1 MSVSVEYS
9 TKEISAIVL
18 TNVLKMC
25 KRRDLINNVNSL
37 FENLNVEFI
46 NKGEVE
52 FESKNNN
59 KISIHHFTGKISS
72 IVQNSPL
79 EEYLKNSVNVHK
91 IVVMKEPTK
100 RSAKQI
106 IDSIKGKINR
116 EDVIAAAQKAAAA
129 ILKSAKDDIFVLYFH
144 R

>member
-25 KRRDLINNVNSL
+25 ERRNLINNVNSL

-59 KISIHHFTGKISS
+59 KYNRAVLRHTNNGVVFILDIRYKYKTKIRA
-72 IVQNSPL
+72 NYNL
-79 EEYLKNSVNVHK
+79 CRGLRKKKNYYGSRKNFNVNRWNPSNV
-91 IVVMKEPTK
+91 
-100 RSAKQI
+100 SFC
-106 IDSIKGKINR
+106 
-116 EDVIAAAQKAAAA
+116 
-129 ILKSAKDDIFVLYFH
+129 L
-144 R
+144 